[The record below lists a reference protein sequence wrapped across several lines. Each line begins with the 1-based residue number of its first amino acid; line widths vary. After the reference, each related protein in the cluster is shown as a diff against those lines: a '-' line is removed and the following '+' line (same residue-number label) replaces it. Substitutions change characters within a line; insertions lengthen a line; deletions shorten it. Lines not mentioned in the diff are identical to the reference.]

1 VRLEADDVEGLR
13 AGHAVVERA
22 LSTYGRLRLALVSV
36 RWSGGLRTEAAVR
49 AHLDFATRLAPKV
62 STWVPLC
69 LPGAPDAARLGAFA
83 NPEDCAAC
91 VFYQGRACQGF
102 GEDTEPFARLSG
114 AVPAL
119 GPADGVLRGERAAVF
134 DGTTPTAYWQ
144 PTRRAI
150 AALGAAARAAGGTLW
165 DLGGGN
171 GFVAGL
177 LARDE
182 GLSVTVFDRVGAWPA
197 LPGVAHVAGDLRET
211 SRGRAPPGAVLVSWP
226 PTGDGFRD
234 VLRALAPRVVAF
246 AYDADGFC
254 GRRRGHAGLVV
265 TDGRA
270 QWFRAAA
277 DDFGPLRGR
286 PRRFLCAVRAS
297 RDASGAPS
305 GGRFEVRSDRPFEVP
320 EGLVPYPWE

>member
-1 VRLEADDVEGLR
+1 MRLEAETVEGLR

-22 LSTYGRLRLALVSV
+22 LSTYGGLGLALVSV
-36 RWSGGLRTEAAVR
+36 RWSAGLRTEAAVR
-49 AHLDFATRLAPKV
+49 AHLDFAARVGPKV

-69 LPGAPDAARLGAFA
+69 LPGAPDAARLAAFA
-83 NPEDCAAC
+83 NPDDCAAC

-102 GEDTEPFARLSG
+102 GEDTEPFARLAG

-134 DGTTPTAYWQ
+134 DGTAPTAYWQ
-144 PTRRAI
+144 PTRSAI

-171 GFVAGL
+171 GFLAGL

-182 GLSVTVFDRVGAWPA
+182 GLVVTVFDRVGDWPL
-197 LPGVAHVAGDLRET
+197 LPGVARIVGDLRET
-211 SRGRAPPGAVLVSWP
+211 SRGRAAPGAVLISWP
-226 PTGDGFRD
+226 PTGDAFRD
-234 VLRALAPRVVAF
+234 VLRALAPRVVAY

-254 GRRRGHAGLVV
+254 GRRRGHAGLEVV
-265 TDGRA
+265 DGRA
-270 QWFRAAA
+270 RWFRAAA

-297 RDASGAPS
+297 RDAPGAPP
-305 GGRFEVRSDRPFEVP
+305 GGRFEVRSDAPFTVP
-320 EGLVPYPWE
+320 EGLAPYPWE